1 MQVSV
6 EEEADDRPRSP
17 VGRAACGRCTG
28 RSSSSGRD
36 LGLEQPV
43 DLGTVAA
50 FLRLEREPAATAA
63 DAGRSSGPAVAEA
76 LASLQDMRAREGKLL
91 ARTCAAGPSGWP
103 VWSPTYT
110 GWRGHARPAC
120 GRAPARAVAAL
131 PGSTAVDPGR
141 LAQEVALLADRLDVS
156 EELARLDG
164 HRARLEQLLGGAPA
178 TESLGRTLEFLVQE
192 LAREIHT
199 LGVKAQDVEVSALV
213 IEGKAELEKI
223 REQAQNIE

>member
-1 MQVSV
+1 V
-6 EEEADDRPRSP
+6 
-17 VGRAACGRCTG
+17 AATHRTLEKL
-28 RSSSSGRD
+28 RLD

-50 FLRLEREPAATAA
+50 FLRLEREPATPGWSWG
-63 DAGRSSGPAVAEA
+63 DLEQGVEEA

-91 ARTCAAGPSGWP
+91 AQDLR
-103 VWSPTYT
+103 
-110 GWRGHARPAC
+110 
-120 GRAPARAVAAL
+120 GRAERLGRVVADLHRLAGTLPHRAAARLRERLQAL
-131 PGSTAVDPGR
+131 AGSTVVDPGR
-141 LAQEVALLADRLDVS
+141 IAQEVAILADRLDVS

-164 HRARLEQLLGGAPA
+164 HRARLEQLLGETPA